1 MTKMSDKTLG
11 VLRQT
16 IIPPLWSV
24 CRRVPGGVKLWM
36 RGVDALGIQS
46 NAPVA
51 PADVQAHLAE
61 LPVKFEALLPSVPAP
76 QTSVNLCKLSD
87 LPEFDNPEWAGI
99 AAEMKMPTTGS
110 ERLSKKAWEYTH
122 VVYGLK
128 QLDCLRPSARILSVG
143 CGFEIP
149 FFYIANQVE
158 HAYGIDLFEG
168 VENPQ
173 AEAEHTERYAAFPV
187 TAGCFTMQR
196 MDGRYLEFLDNS
208 FDVVFSL
215 SSIEHFGG
223 RPAAAQAMREVGRVL
238 KPGGVAAIATEL
250 ILNGVP
256 EPNFF
261 LPEEFIEYVVRP
273 SGLSLIGEVDF
284 SISPNLI
291 ANAPQVGET
300 HLRPYIAVYWGHSL
314 FTSIMVF
321 LKKT

>member
-1 MTKMSDKTLG
+1 MAKISDKTLG
-11 VLRQT
+11 ILRQT

-24 CRRVPGGVKLWM
+24 FRRVPGGVKLWM

-46 NAPVA
+46 NAPAA
-51 PADVQAHLAE
+51 PADVQAHLAK
-61 LPVKFEALLPSVPAP
+61 LPAKFGALLPSVPAP

-87 LPEFDNPEWAGI
+87 LPEFDDPEWAGI
-99 AAEMKMPTTGS
+99 AAEMKMPTSGS

-128 QLDCLRPSARILSVG
+128 QLGCLHSSARLLSVG

-149 FFYIANQVE
+149 LYYMANQVE
-158 HAYGIDLFEG
+158 HVNGIDLFEG

-173 AEAEHTERYAAFPV
+173 AEAEHTERYVAFPV
-187 TAGCFTMQR
+187 TPGRFTMQR
-196 MDGRYLEFLDNS
+196 MDGLHLEFPDNS

-223 RPAAAQAMREVGRVL
+223 PAAAAQAMREVGRVL

-261 LPEEFIEYVVRP
+261 LPEQFAESVVRP
-273 SGLSLIGEVDF
+273 SGLSVIGDIDF
-284 SISPNLI
+284 SISSGLI

-300 HLRPYIAVYWGHSL
+300 HHRPYIAVYWGHSL

>member
-1 MTKMSDKTLG
+1 MAKIGDKTLG
-11 VLRQT
+11 VLRRT
-16 IIPPLWSV
+16 IIPLLWSI

-36 RGVDALGIQS
+36 WGVKTLGIQS
-46 NAPVA
+46 NAPTA
-51 PADVQAHLAE
+51 SADIQAYLANWQA
-61 LPVKFEALLPSVPAP
+61 KFESLLPSVPAP

-87 LPEFDNPEWAGI
+87 LPEFEDPEWISI
-99 AAEMKMPTTGS
+99 AADMKMPTTGS

-128 QLDCLRPSARILSVG
+128 HLGCLKPSARMLSVG
-143 CGFEIP
+143 CWFEIP
-149 FFYIANQVE
+149 LYYMANQVE
-158 HAYGIDLFEG
+158 HVVGIDLFEG

-173 AEAEHTERYAAFPV
+173 AEAEHTERYIAFPV
-187 TAGCFTMQR
+187 TAGSFTMQR
-196 MDGRYLEFLDNS
+196 MNGRHLEFPDSS

-223 RPAAAQAMREVGRVL
+223 HAAAAQAMREVGRVL

-250 ILNGVP
+250 ILNNVP
-256 EPNFF
+256 EPDFF
-261 LPEEFIEYVVRP
+261 LPEEFVEYVVHS
-273 SGLSLIGEVDF
+273 SGLAVIGEVDF

-300 HLRPYIAVYWGHSL
+300 HHRPYIALYWGHSL

-321 LKKT
+321 LKKA